1 MILQRLIAAGILT
14 GAVGC
19 ARVREVF
26 EPTQF
31 INEKRP
37 QVVYVI
43 QRSRATVTIVDPHVS
58 GDTVIGKAFSDG
70 SPLAVPFS
78 DVHSVSAVRVDGVR
92 TVLLAAGLS
101 GATALMLYAFLG
113 SSSGGPTVFCDM
125 MTEMRWGCPD
135 R

>member
-1 MILQRLIAAGILT
+1 MTIRRLIAVGLLPL
-14 GAVGC
+14 AVGC

-26 EPTQF
+26 EPAQF
-31 INEKRP
+31 INDKRP
-37 QVVYVI
+37 QVVYVM
-43 QRSRATVTIVDPHVS
+43 QLSRATVTIVDPRVS
-58 GDTVIGKAFSDG
+58 GDSVIGKAFNDG

-101 GATALMLYAFLG
+101 GAAALMLYAVAG
-113 SSSGGPTVFCDM
+113 GSSGGPTVFCDA